1 MSVDPHCRWQEGT
14 HDNEVDGIVA
24 LVGER
29 IAANRKE
36 GGGVIRFR
44 TCEIENPAA
53 TQRGFLFPPIARDYT
68 FFIPVRMVLPSCN
81 IIVDLCQ

>member
-29 IAANRKE
+29 IASNRKE

-44 TCEIENPAA
+44 TCEKWKTPP
-53 TQRGFLFPPIARDYT
+53 RLSGVFLFPSIALIIPSSRRRDSSG
-68 FFIPVRMVLPSCN
+68 IPKSAWL
-81 IIVDLCQ
+81 